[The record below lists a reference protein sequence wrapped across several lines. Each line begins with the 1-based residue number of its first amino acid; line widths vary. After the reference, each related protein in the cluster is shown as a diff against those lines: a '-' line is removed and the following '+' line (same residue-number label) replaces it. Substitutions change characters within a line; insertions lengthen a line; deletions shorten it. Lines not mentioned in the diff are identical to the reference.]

1 MKQFFTLFFF
11 GLISSSYSI
20 ESNVSFTIHANGFD
34 SNEGK
39 AHIAIYRSTDKFP
52 SPKSQYKGQV
62 VEINDKKIATATFS
76 DLPKAYYAVAV
87 FHDKNKNGAMDKNLV
102 GVPTEKYGFSNN
114 ARETFSAPSFTSA
127 SVKVEGQ
134 KTIWIYVK

>member
-1 MKQFFTLFFF
+1 VKQIFSLFFF
-11 GLISSSYSI
+11 GLISSSFSI
-20 ESNVSFTIHANGFD
+20 ESNTSFTIHANGFD

-52 SPKSQYKGQV
+52 SPKSQYKGQIV
-62 VEINDKKIATATFS
+62 FINNKIATATFH
-76 DLPKAYYAVAV
+76 DLPKANYAVAV
-87 FHDKNKNGAMDKNLV
+87 FHDKNKNGSMDKNMF

-114 ARETFSAPSFTSA
+114 ARETFSAPSFESA
-127 SVKVEGQ
+127 SVKVDRQ

>member
-11 GLISSSYSI
+11 GLISSSVSI
-20 ESNVSFTIHANGFD
+20 DANVSFTIHANGFD

-39 AHIAIYRSTDKFP
+39 AHIALYRSSDKFP
-52 SPKSQYKGQV
+52 SPKSQYKGQIV
-62 VEINDKKIATATFS
+62 VINNKIATATFY
-76 DLPKAYYAVAV
+76 DLPKANYAVAV
-87 FHDKNKNGAMDKNLV
+87 FHDKNKNGAMDKNMF

-114 ARETFSAPSFTSA
+114 ARETFSAPSFESA
-127 SVKVEGQ
+127 SVKVDRQ